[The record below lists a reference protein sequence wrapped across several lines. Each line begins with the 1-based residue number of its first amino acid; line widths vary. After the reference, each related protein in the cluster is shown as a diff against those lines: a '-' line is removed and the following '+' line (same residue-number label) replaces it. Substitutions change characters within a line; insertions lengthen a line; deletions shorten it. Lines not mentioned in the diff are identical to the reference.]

1 MVVQTGGRGPQPDP
15 QPQSPKWPGVHQS
28 STRLCQI
35 YTDSGK
41 VQKKSA
47 KSGRPA
53 VAIQPI
59 SGSISGGVSG
69 SGCNAIRHR
78 ADERQS

>member
-1 MVVQTGGRGPQPDP
+1 
-15 QPQSPKWPGVHQS
+15 
-28 STRLCQI
+28 LCQI